1 MLTCAASKGE
11 LGTRARPP
19 ESDSELPRG
28 LGKLCPLNAF
38 AAKGLSSTL
47 CPSLQV
53 RKNLERQIYSEQL
66 GGPFIWQQMT
76 LISGCWKDLGED
88 LYKFAH
94 LNPSVCFPCWSG
106 APVPIM
112 FSRSCCTAQKD
123 DANHLTRTVT

>member
-53 RKNLERQIYSEQL
+53 RERLRGRFIQSSLAALSFGNQLCSSVAAGKTWEKIYSNL
-66 GGPFIWQQMT
+66 
-76 LISGCWKDLGED
+76 
-88 LYKFAH
+88 
-94 LNPSVCFPCWSG
+94 
-106 APVPIM
+106 
-112 FSRSCCTAQKD
+112 
-123 DANHLTRTVT
+123 LT